1 MVRFMDSWL
10 PRMFKELK
18 LRVPRY
24 IDDYSSRSIFIH
36 SIYIIYESLRNIKNN
51 NG

>member
-10 PRMFKELK
+10 LRMFKKLK

-24 IDDYSSRSIFIH
+24 IDDNSSRTIFIN
-36 SIYIIYESLRNIKNN
+36 SIYIIYESLLNIKIN